1 MKLSGK
7 YAITLVTLIFGV
19 VLAFAGIILFQ
30 FRAEIDALN
39 TRSAAALGDSV
50 LKEIEEKEILTT
62 RVLAAALTNPLYQID
77 MLKIN
82 ELIDAVRKQPNI
94 RYVYVYD
101 EKRRIIH
108 DGTKELRLYDKILE
122 DELTAKSMR
131 LAGTY
136 TQLEKDL
143 LHIATPIALQSDVVG
158 GVRIGFDLNKI
169 LSDIARQQQQLDAN
183 YRDAASNQ
191 LYTIGIIAVSF
202 SLCGFVASVALAR
215 SWSKPIIFLSHLTA
229 RIGQGDYNAA
239 IPFDRS
245 DEIGDLATGF
255 REMVHSLKSLR
266 QKETEQAAAL
276 FGTNAQ
282 LQCANDVLKS
292 EIIERKRAE
301 EDVLRQHKRISSL
314 HEIGAAI
321 NSTLDRKLLLDA
333 LFAKAKL
340 LLPYSAISVCWYPD
354 STRLVSLAE
363 QNLEEKTSIVK
374 LDSSGDSP
382 ALQLSEILV
391 KQQQDFLII
400 ENVNLDT
407 RAAPCDILKKSGWN
421 GFVGLPLSVQGK
433 VLGAL
438 AFYLREPQHFP
449 PEEVEFLA
457 TLASQVAIAIF
468 NSVLYENS
476 RRQAIDL
483 EKAIHAKDEFL
494 NVMSHELRTPLSVIG
509 GYAQAMSA
517 GLIGEISPEQQTITD
532 KMIIQSNELLRMINE
547 ILQVGSLQAGSVQ
560 AYLQD
565 TDLKAL
571 FVDLQNTFE
580 ALPKGSIDLNWDIPE
595 RMPIVKTDGDKLK
608 HILQNLIH
616 NAIKFTEHGSVTLS
630 ARCLGAY
637 IEIAVKDTGIGI
649 DQEKL
654 PVIFDMFRQVDSS
667 KTRSHG
673 GVGVGLFIVK
683 KYVELL
689 NGKIEVQSVAGRGTV
704 FAIRILINDFP
715 RFSKPPSQDP
725 TSKSTGLSLS

>member
-1 MKLSGK
+1 LNLSGK

-62 RVLAAALTNPLYQID
+62 RILAAALTNPLYRLD
-77 MLKIN
+77 MPKIN
-82 ELIDAVRKQPNI
+82 ELLDAVRKQPNI

-108 DGTKELRLYDKILE
+108 DGTRELLLYDKVLD
-122 DELTAKSMR
+122 DELTSRSMR

-136 TQLEKDL
+136 THLDKDL
-143 LHIATPIALQSDVVG
+143 LHIATPINLQNDILG
-158 GVRIGFDLNKI
+158 GVRMGFDLNKI
-169 LSDIARQQQQLDAN
+169 LSDIARQQQELDAN
-183 YRDAASNQ
+183 YRDAAANQ
-191 LYTIGIIAVSF
+191 LYMIGIIAVTF
-202 SLCGFVASVALAR
+202 SLCGLVASVALAR
-215 SWSKPIIFLSHLTA
+215 SWSKPIVFLSHLTA
-229 RIGQGDYNAA
+229 RIGKGDYNVE
-239 IPFDRS
+239 IPFERS
-245 DEIGDLATGF
+245 DEIGDLAIGF

-266 QKETEQAAAL
+266 QKESEQAAAL
-276 FGTNAQ
+276 LGANAQ
-282 LQCANDVLKS
+282 LHQANDVLKS

-301 EDVLRQHKRISSL
+301 EEVLRQHRRISSL

-321 NSTLDRKLLLDA
+321 NSTLDQRLLLDA
-333 LFAKAKL
+333 LFAKL
-340 LLPYSAISVCWYPD
+340 RSLLPYSAVSVCWYDPELG
-354 STRLVSLAE
+354 RLVSIAE
-363 QNLEEKTSIVK
+363 RILTSETSMRK
-374 LDSSGDSP
+374 AESSGDGP

-391 KQQQDFLII
+391 KQEDSLVI
-400 ENVNLDT
+400 EDADLDA
-407 RAAPCDILKKSGWN
+407 RSALCDLLQKNRWK
-421 GFVGLPLSVQGK
+421 GFVGLPLSVEGK

-438 AFYLREPQHFP
+438 AFYLREPHQFP

-476 RRQAIDL
+476 RKQAIDL

-509 GYAQAMSA
+509 GYAQAMSV
-517 GLIGEISPEQQTITD
+517 GVVGEISAEQQKITE
-532 KMIIQSNELLRMINE
+532 KIIVQSNELLRMINE

-560 AYLQD
+560 AYLQN
-565 TDLKAL
+565 TNLKDL
-571 FVDLQNTFE
+571 FSDLQGTFG
-580 ALPKGSIDLNWDIPE
+580 ALPKGSIELNWEIPE
-595 RMPIVKTDGDKLK
+595 HMPVVKTDGDKLK
-608 HILQNLIH
+608 HVLQNLIH
-616 NAIKFTEHGSVTLS
+616 NAMKFTEHGSVTLS
-630 ARCLGAY
+630 ARCSDAY
-637 IEIAVKDTGIGI
+637 IEMTVKDTGIGI
-649 DQEKL
+649 EQEKL

-689 NGKIEVQSVAGRGTV
+689 NGKIEVESVPGRGTAFTLKIPV
-704 FAIRILINDFP
+704 DDFA
-715 RFSKPPSQDP
+715 PPPKQHSQDQP
-725 TSKSTGLSLS
+725 ARLIA